1 MIYKL
6 KKPFLPYTILSNRV
20 LQRLNNSDA
29 LAIWVYLQSMPPD
42 WVVRREQIM
51 DQFGLGRQRFD
62 KARRQLEEAGLWVVE
77 IERDKGGCISN
88 RLITIM
94 PETPQDGLIH
104 KMDKPTLKENRPHT
118 KETLRTKE
126 TTTKE
131 ETEFD
136 LFWSA
141 YPRKAGKP
149 AALRAFR
156 RVSSHL
162 DDMLKDL
169 KTRFKQTDK
178 QFIPYPA
185 TYLNQRRWEDELE
198 TETTNDDDM
207 IGVI

>member
-1 MIYKL
+1 M
-6 KKPFLPYTILSNRV
+6 PYTILSNRV

-126 TTTKE
+126 TTTKK

-198 TETTNDDDM
+198 TETTVDDDM

>member
-1 MIYKL
+1 MG
-6 KKPFLPYTILSNRV
+6 
-20 LQRLNNSDA
+20 
-29 LAIWVYLQSMPPD
+29 
-42 WVVRREQIM
+42 
-51 DQFGLGRQRFD
+51 QFNLGRQRFD

-94 PETPQDGLIH
+94 PETRQDGLLH
-104 KMDKPTLKENRPHT
+104 NEDKSTLKETRPHT

-126 TTTKE
+126 TNNKK
-131 ETEFD
+131 ETEFN

-156 RVSSHL
+156 PVSTHL
-162 DDMLKDL
+162 DDILKDL
-169 KTRFKQTDK
+169 KVRFKHTDK

-185 TYLNQRRWEDELE
+185 TYLNQRRWEDPLE
-198 TETTNDDDM
+198 TTSTVDDDM
-207 IGVI
+207 VGVI